1 MKITS
6 AKDLVD
12 KVLKDIET
20 LTPEETKSRI
30 EKDNAIL
37 IDILV
42 IRELWR
48 EGTIENS
55 KHIPRCMLEFW
66 VDPESP
72 YSKNDIPMD
81 KNLIL
86 FCAQGMR
93 SALATRSLKEMGF
106 PKVSHVRGGFGALKD
121 KGFKVVEVKR
131 SNYLLASLNTNS
143 NRS

>member
-6 AKDLVD
+6 VKDLVD

-20 LTPEETKSRI
+20 LTAEETKFRI
-30 EKDNAIL
+30 ENDNAIL
-37 IDILV
+37 IDIRD

-48 EGTIENS
+48 DGTVENC
-55 KHIPRCMLEFW
+55 KHIPRGMLEFW
-66 VDPESP
+66 VDPDSP
-72 YSKNDIPMD
+72 YSKNEIPLD

-106 PKVSHVRGGFGALKD
+106 PKVSHVKGGFGALKE
-121 KGFKVVEVKR
+121 KGFKIVEVKKK
-131 SNYLLASLNTNS
+131 
-143 NRS
+143 

>member
-1 MKITS
+1 
-6 AKDLVD
+6 
-12 KVLKDIET
+12 
-20 LTPEETKSRI
+20 
-30 EKDNAIL
+30 
-37 IDILV
+37 
-42 IRELWR
+42 
-48 EGTIENS
+48 
-55 KHIPRCMLEFW
+55 MLEFW

-121 KGFKVVEVKR
+121 KGFKVVEVKKK
-131 SNYLLASLNTNS
+131 
-143 NRS
+143 

>member
-20 LTPEETKSRI
+20 LTPEEAKSRI
-30 EKDNAIL
+30 EKENAIL
-37 IDILV
+37 IDIRD

-48 EGTIENS
+48 DGTIENS
-55 KHIPRCMLEFW
+55 KHIPRGMLEFW

-93 SALATRSLKEMGF
+93 SALAAKTLKDMGF
-106 PKVSHVRGGFGALKD
+106 TNVAHVKGGFEALK
-121 KGFKVVEVKR
+121 KSNFKVVEVKKK
-131 SNYLLASLNTNS
+131 
-143 NRS
+143 

>member
-37 IDILV
+37 IDIRD

-48 EGTIENS
+48 DGTIENS
-55 KHIPRCMLEFW
+55 KHSPRGMLEFW

-93 SALATRSLKEMGF
+93 SALAAKTLKDMGF
-106 PKVSHVRGGFGALKD
+106 TNVAHVKGGFEALK
-121 KGFKVVEVKR
+121 KSNFKVVEVKKK
-131 SNYLLASLNTNS
+131 
-143 NRS
+143 

>member
-30 EKDNAIL
+30 EKENAIL
-37 IDILV
+37 IDIRD

-48 EGTIENS
+48 EGTIENC
-55 KHIPRCMLEFW
+55 KHIPRGMLEFW

-121 KGFKVVEVKR
+121 KGFKVVEVKKK
-131 SNYLLASLNTNS
+131 
-143 NRS
+143 

>member
-20 LTPEETKSRI
+20 LTPEETKARI
-30 EKDNAIL
+30 EKENAIL
-37 IDILV
+37 IDIRD

-48 EGTIENS
+48 DGTIENS
-55 KHIPRCMLEFW
+55 KHSPRGMLEFW

-93 SALATRSLKEMGF
+93 SALAAKTLKDMGF
-106 PKVSHVRGGFGALKD
+106 TNVAHVKGGFEALK
-121 KGFKVVEVKR
+121 KSNFKVVEVKKK
-131 SNYLLASLNTNS
+131 
-143 NRS
+143 

>member
-20 LTPEETKSRI
+20 LTPEEAKTRI
-30 EKDNAIL
+30 EKENAIL
-37 IDILV
+37 IDIRDV
-42 IRELWR
+42 RELWR
-48 EGTIENS
+48 DGTIENS
-55 KHIPRCMLEFW
+55 KHIPRGMLEFW

-72 YSKNDIPMD
+72 YSKKEISVD

-93 SALATRSLKEMGF
+93 SALATKIFKRNGISKSMPML
-106 PKVSHVRGGFGALKD
+106 RGGFESLK
-121 KGFKVVEVKR
+121 GNLR
-131 SNYLLASLNTNS
+131 L
-143 NRS
+143 

>member
-30 EKDNAIL
+30 EKEDAIL
-37 IDILV
+37 IDIRDV
-42 IRELWR
+42 RELWR
-48 EGTIENS
+48 EGTMKTLSIS
-55 KHIPRCMLEFW
+55 TRDAEFW
-66 VDPESP
+66 VDPESR
-72 YSKNDIPMD
+72 YSKNEIPVD

-106 PKVSHVRGGFGALKD
+106 PKVSHVRGGFGALKE
-121 KGFKVVEVKR
+121 KGFKIVEVKKK
-131 SNYLLASLNTNS
+131 
-143 NRS
+143 

>member
-37 IDILV
+37 IDIRD

-55 KHIPRCMLEFW
+55 KHIPRGMLEFW

-72 YSKNDIPMD
+72 YSKNDIPID

-86 FCAQGMR
+86 FCVKIELFFFCSIQF
-93 SALATRSLKEMGF
+93 TRDLISPTTTTKNH
-106 PKVSHVRGGFGALKD
+106 PPPV
-121 KGFKVVEVKR
+121 
-131 SNYLLASLNTNS
+131 
-143 NRS
+143 

>member
-20 LTPEETKSRI
+20 LTPEEAKTRI
-30 EKDNAIL
+30 EKENAIL
-37 IDILV
+37 IDIRDV
-42 IRELWR
+42 RELWR
-48 EGTIENS
+48 DGTIENS
-55 KHIPRCMLEFW
+55 KHIPRGMLEFW

-72 YSKNDIPMD
+72 YSKKEISVD

-93 SALATRSLKEMGF
+93 SALATRS
-106 PKVSHVRGGFGALKD
+106 
-121 KGFKVVEVKR
+121 
-131 SNYLLASLNTNS
+131 
-143 NRS
+143 

>member
-1 MKITS
+1 MIKENSKAPNFKLHSSNNKNFEIKKSLKQYLVIYFYPRDNTPGCTNE
-6 AKDLVD
+6 AKDFSKLY
-12 KVLKDIET
+12 K
-20 LTPEETKSRI
+20 
-30 EKDNAIL
+30 
-37 IDILV
+37 
-42 IRELWR
+42 ELWR

-55 KHIPRCMLEFW
+55 KHIPRGMLEFW

-121 KGFKVVEVKR
+121 KGFKVVEVKKK
-131 SNYLLASLNTNS
+131 
-143 NRS
+143 

>member
-6 AKDLVD
+6 AKELVD

-20 LTPEETKSRI
+20 LSPEETKSRI
-30 EKDNAIL
+30 EKENAIL
-37 IDILV
+37 IDIRD

-48 EGTIENS
+48 DGTIENC
-55 KHIPRCMLEFW
+55 KHIPRRMLEFW

-72 YSKNDIPMD
+72 YSKNEIPID
-81 KNLIL
+81 RNLIL

-106 PKVSHVRGGFGALKD
+106 PKVSHVRGGFGALKE
-121 KGFKVVEVKR
+121 KGFKVAEVKKKQLFF
-131 SNYLLASLNTNS
+131 SFAKYKF
-143 NRS
+143 

>member
-6 AKDLVD
+6 AKELVD

-20 LTPEETKSRI
+20 LSPEETKSRI
-30 EKDNAIL
+30 EKENAIL
-37 IDILV
+37 IDIRD

-48 EGTIENS
+48 DGTIENC
-55 KHIPRCMLEFW
+55 KHIPRGMLEFW

-72 YSKNDIPMD
+72 YSKNEIPID
-81 KNLIL
+81 RNLIL

-106 PKVSHVRGGFGALKD
+106 PNVSHVRGGFGALKE
-121 KGFKVVEVKR
+121 KGFKVAEVKKK
-131 SNYLLASLNTNS
+131 
-143 NRS
+143 

>member
-20 LTPEETKSRI
+20 LTPEETKARI
-30 EKDNAIL
+30 EKENAIL
-37 IDILV
+37 IDIRDV
-42 IRELWR
+42 RELWR
-48 EGTIENS
+48 DGTIENC
-55 KHIPRCMLEFW
+55 KHIPRGMLEFW
-66 VDPESP
+66 VDPESA
-72 YSKNDIPMD
+72 YSKNEIPVD

-106 PKVSHVRGGFGALKD
+106 LKVSHVRG
-121 KGFKVVEVKR
+121 
-131 SNYLLASLNTNS
+131 
-143 NRS
+143 